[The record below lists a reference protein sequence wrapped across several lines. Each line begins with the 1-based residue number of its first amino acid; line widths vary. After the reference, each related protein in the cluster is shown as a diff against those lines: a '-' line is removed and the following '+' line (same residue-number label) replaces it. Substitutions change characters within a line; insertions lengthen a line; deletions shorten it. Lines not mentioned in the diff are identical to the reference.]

1 MKLNQ
6 DAQQLVF
13 ADNNKNYADL
23 VNDFRDIILG
33 STAYTNQKAGYN
45 NSYDM
50 MTIFSNIVFGTT
62 TKVTLR
68 SSPQSR
74 MAKDS
79 NTPLYGTNTLG
90 QYRNLTSS
98 NYPSG
103 SSGVKQAIRDM
114 DEDRSLA
121 SAILVDKL
129 ITELQRIKTANPNLQ
144 MKLDPEIDQIVSNRS
159 ESIVGSY
166 NSSTNK
172 LIDEYTTIIINQL
185 NSGPSQLSSDQKRML
200 K

>member
-79 NTPLYGTNTLG
+79 NTPLYGTNLSD

-98 NYPSG
+98 NYPGS
-103 SSGVKQAIRDM
+103 SSGVKQAIREM

-129 ITELQRIKTANPNLQ
+129 ITELQRIKTTNPNLQ

>member
-159 ESIVGSY
+159 
-166 NSSTNK
+166 
-172 LIDEYTTIIINQL
+172 
-185 NSGPSQLSSDQKRML
+185 
-200 K
+200 